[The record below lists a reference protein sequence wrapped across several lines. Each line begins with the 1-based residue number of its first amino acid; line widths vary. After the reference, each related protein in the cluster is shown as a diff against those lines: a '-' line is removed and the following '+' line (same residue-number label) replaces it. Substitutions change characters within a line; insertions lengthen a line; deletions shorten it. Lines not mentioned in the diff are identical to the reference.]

1 MSGRLDIPKATLAP
15 YALDPQCLPRSPT
28 REACHAPQRAGCPP
42 SIPSL
47 SDVCSQCTI
56 LTTPTTSCH
65 KGAGRVIEGKPHFH
79 VSVKTRMEAL
89 GYKPEAEWEGGE
101 GAVVWV
107 E

>member
-1 MSGRLDIPKATLAP
+1 MSVCLDIPKATLAP

-28 REACHAPQRAGCPP
+28 REAYHTPQRAGCPP
-42 SIPSL
+42 SFRSPQKCTL
-47 SDVCSQCTI
+47 SVRNTDH
-56 LTTPTTSCH
+56 PATSCH

-101 GAVVWV
+101 EAVVWV